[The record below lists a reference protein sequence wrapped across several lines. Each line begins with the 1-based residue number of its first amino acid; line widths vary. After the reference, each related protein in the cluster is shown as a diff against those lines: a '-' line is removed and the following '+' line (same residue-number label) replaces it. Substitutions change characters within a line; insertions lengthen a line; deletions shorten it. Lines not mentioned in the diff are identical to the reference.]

1 MVKLHGIGN
10 IAFRVCGNDHRP
22 AHFHVVA
29 PDFKAM
35 VEIETM
41 TLIRGILPARDRH
54 AVMAWATEH
63 QAEIAAAWNL
73 LDPDLAIRESP

>member
-1 MVKLHGIGN
+1 MVKLHLIGN
-10 IAFRVCGNDHRP
+10 VAFRVYGNDHRP

-35 VEIETM
+35 VEIETLA
-41 TLIRGILPARDRH
+41 LIRGTIPARDRRT
-54 AVMAWATEH
+54 VMEWAAEH

-73 LDPDLAIRESP
+73 FNPDLAI

>member
-1 MVKLHGIGN
+1 MVKLHSIGD

-29 PDFKAM
+29 PDFKAI
-35 VEIETM
+35 VDIET
-41 TLIRGILPARDRH
+41 LAVIRGTVPARDRR
-54 AVMAWATEH
+54 AVMEWAVEH

-73 LDPDLAIRESP
+73 LNPDLAV